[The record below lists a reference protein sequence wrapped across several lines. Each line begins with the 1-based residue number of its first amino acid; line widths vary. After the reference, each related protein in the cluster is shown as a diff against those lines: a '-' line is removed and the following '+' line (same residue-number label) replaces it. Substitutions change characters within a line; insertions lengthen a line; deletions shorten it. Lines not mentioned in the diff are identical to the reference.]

1 MCLSAVPDRDDA
13 GVPREIG
20 CRGTFRSFIHVPLNI
35 LSNAM
40 TDHTTKRSS
49 SFRSFSTT
57 DEIRSA
63 VLLAATQVMI
73 ALLGAILITSSGLA

>member
-1 MCLSAVPDRDDA
+1 
-13 GVPREIG
+13 
-20 CRGTFRSFIHVPLNI
+20 
-35 LSNAM
+35 M

-49 SFRSFSTT
+49 SFYSASTT
-57 DEIRSA
+57 DELRSA

>member
-1 MCLSAVPDRDDA
+1 
-13 GVPREIG
+13 
-20 CRGTFRSFIHVPLNI
+20 
-35 LSNAM
+35 M